1 MLYFFLILLF
11 IGIATLIKF
20 FQLSFSVSNEVPDQ
34 PVVSPLSGAVFE
46 RRLLEKYIAENGTDP
61 INNKELRVEQL
72 IDLKGMLLNI
82 DHFGF

>member
-1 MLYFFLILLF
+1 M
-11 IGIATLIKF
+11 
-20 FQLSFSVSNEVPDQ
+20 PDQ

-72 IDLKGMLLNI
+72 IDLKGMFTHN
-82 DHFGF
+82 G